1 MDFSNVVITSM
12 NNFNRK
18 QWITYIA
25 VLLAG
30 VMACRNV
37 QQQEY
42 LTADK
47 PEMDIINDVLWK
59 VTDTTSYRYEKY
71 VTVYGKDSMNDKDP
85 ATEKLIAVYPKMDN
99 IYEWETN
106 ITVALGN
113 QSSSLKR
120 NSFIKIQ
127 ELLSNNHT
135 DTLQKQLVIN
145 SLSAPK
151 GYKLVEYT
159 DKNVRRIPGTI
170 SRMKFSRILYDDK
183 SGVGVLVV
191 TTADNIKS
199 GKVKIVFLER
209 IAGKWDVVAAPVVE
223 IW

>member
-1 MDFSNVVITSM
+1 M
-12 NNFNRK
+12 NSFNRK
-18 QWITYIA
+18 QCIAYI
-25 VLLAG
+25 VLLLAG

-47 PEMDIINDVLWK
+47 LEVDIINDILLK
-59 VTDTTSYRYEKY
+59 VVDTTSYQYEKY
-71 VTVYGKDSMNDKDP
+71 ATVYGKDSMDDIHP
-85 ATEKLIAVYPKMDN
+85 AKEKVIAVYTKMDN

-106 ITVALGN
+106 ITTALGD
-113 QSSSLKR
+113 QSSGLKR
-120 NSFIKIQ
+120 ISFIKIQ

-145 SLSAPK
+145 SLSATP

-159 DKNVRRIPGTI
+159 DKKVRRIPGTI
-170 SRMKFSRILYDDK
+170 SRIKFSRILYDDK
-183 SGVGVLVV
+183 DGVGVLAI

-199 GKVKIVFLER
+199 GKVTIVFVER
-209 IAGKWDVVAAPVVE
+209 IAGKWEVVAAPVAE

>member
-106 ITVALGN
+106 ITAALAE

-127 ELLSNNHT
+127 ELLSNSHT

-209 IAGKWDVVAAPVVE
+209 VAGKWDIVAAPVAE

>member
-1 MDFSNVVITSM
+1 MVL
-12 NNFNRK
+12 
-18 QWITYIA
+18 
-25 VLLAG
+25 LLAG
-30 VMACRNV
+30 ITACSNK
-37 QQQEY
+37 QQREL

-47 PEMDIINDVLWK
+47 QEMSIINDILLK
-59 VTDTTSYRYEKY
+59 VADTTSYHYEKY
-71 VTVYGKDSMNDKDP
+71 TTVYVQDSMKDQHP
-85 ATEKLIAVYPKMDN
+85 ATEKIIAVYPKMDN

-106 ITVALGN
+106 ITAALGEE
-113 QSSSLKR
+113 SSSLKR

-127 ELLSNNHT
+127 ELLSNGHT

-145 SLSAPK
+145 SLSATP

-159 DKNVRRIPGTI
+159 DKKVRRIPGTI
-170 SRMKFSRILYDDK
+170 SRMRFSRILYDDK

-199 GKVKIVFLER
+199 GKVTIVFVER
-209 IAGKWDVVAAPVVE
+209 IAGKWDVVAAPVAE

>member
-1 MDFSNVVITSM
+1 M
-12 NNFNRK
+12 K
-18 QWITYIA
+18 QWVAYI
-25 VLLAG
+25 VLLLAG

-47 PEMDIINDVLWK
+47 GEMDIINDVLLK
-59 VTDTTSYRYEKY
+59 VADTTSYQYEKY
-71 VTVYGKDSMNDKDP
+71 ATVYGEDSMNDKHS
-85 ATEKLIAVYPKMDN
+85 AAEKLIAVYPKMDN

-120 NSFIKIQ
+120 NSFLKIQ

-145 SLSAPK
+145 SLSATP

-199 GKVKIVFLER
+199 GKVKIVFIER
-209 IAGKWDVVAAPVVE
+209 IAGKWEVVAAPVAE

>member
-1 MDFSNVVITSM
+1 MVL
-12 NNFNRK
+12 
-18 QWITYIA
+18 
-25 VLLAG
+25 LLAG
-30 VMACRNV
+30 ITACRNV
-37 QQQEY
+37 QQRKLLAANKQ
-42 LTADK
+42 
-47 PEMDIINDVLWK
+47 EMDIINDILLRVA
-59 VTDTTSYRYEKY
+59 DTTGYHYEMFT
-71 VTVYGKDSMNDKDP
+71 TVNGKDSVNDKHT
-85 ATEKLIAVYPKMDN
+85 AKEKVIAVYPKMDN

-106 ITVALGN
+106 ITAALGE

-127 ELLSNNHT
+127 ELLSNSHT

-145 SLSAPK
+145 GLSATP

-159 DKNVRRIPGTI
+159 DKKVRRIPGTI

-199 GKVKIVFLER
+199 GKVKIVFVER
-209 IAGKWDVVAAPVVE
+209 VAGKWDVVAAPVAE

>member
-1 MDFSNVVITSM
+1 M
-12 NNFNRK
+12 K
-18 QWITYIA
+18 QWVAYI
-25 VLLAG
+25 VLLLAG

-47 PEMDIINDVLWK
+47 GEMDIVNDVLLK
-59 VTDTTSYRYEKY
+59 VADTTSYQYEKY
-71 VTVYGKDSMNDKDP
+71 ATVYGEDSMNDKHS
-85 ATEKLIAVYPKMDN
+85 AAEKLIAVYPKMDN

-106 ITVALGN
+106 ITAALGN

-120 NSFIKIQ
+120 NSFLKIQ

-145 SLSAPK
+145 SLSATP

-199 GKVKIVFLER
+199 GKVKIVFIER
-209 IAGKWDVVAAPVVE
+209 IAGKWEVVAAPVAE

>member
-1 MDFSNVVITSM
+1 M
-12 NNFNRK
+12 
-18 QWITYIA
+18 
-25 VLLAG
+25 VLLFAG
-30 VMACRNV
+30 ITACRNA
-37 QQQEY
+37 QQRKL
-42 LTADK
+42 LTANK
-47 PEMDIINDVLWK
+47 QEMDIINDILLK
-59 VTDTTSYRYEKY
+59 VADTTSYHYEKY
-71 VTVYGKDSMNDKDP
+71 ATVYGKDSMNDKYL
-85 ATEKLIAVYPKMDN
+85 ATENVIAVYPKMDN

-106 ITVALGN
+106 ITAALGE

-127 ELLSNNHT
+127 ELLSNGHT

-145 SLSAPK
+145 GLLATP
-151 GYKLVEYT
+151 GYKLIEYT
-159 DKNVRRIPGTI
+159 DKKVRRVPGTI

-199 GKVKIVFLER
+199 GKVTIVFLER
-209 IAGKWDVVAAPVVE
+209 IVGKWEVVASPVAE

>member
-1 MDFSNVVITSM
+1 M

-59 VTDTTSYRYEKY
+59 VTDTTSYQYEKY
-71 VTVYGKDSMNDKDP
+71 ATVYGKDSMNDKDP

-209 IAGKWDVVAAPVVE
+209 IAGKWDVVAAPVAE

>member
-1 MDFSNVVITSM
+1 M
-12 NNFNRK
+12 NSCNRK
-18 QWITYIA
+18 QWI
-25 VLLAG
+25 VCVLFLLAG
-30 VMACRNV
+30 ITACRNV
-37 QQQEY
+37 QQLEL
-42 LTADK
+42 LTANK
-47 PEMDIINDVLWK
+47 QEMDIINDILLK
-59 VTDTTSYRYEKY
+59 VADTISYHYEMY
-71 VTVYGKDSMNDKDP
+71 ATVYGKDSMNDKHL
-85 ATEKLIAVYPKMDN
+85 ATENVIAVYPKMDN

-106 ITVALGN
+106 ITAALGD

-199 GKVKIVFLER
+199 GKVKIVFVER
-209 IAGKWDVVAAPVVE
+209 IAGKWDVVAAPVAE

>member
-1 MDFSNVVITSM
+1 M
-12 NNFNRK
+12 
-18 QWITYIA
+18 
-25 VLLAG
+25 
-30 VMACRNV
+30 

-71 VTVYGKDSMNDKDP
+71 ATVYGKDSMNDKDP

-106 ITVALGN
+106 ITAALGE

-127 ELLSNNHT
+127 ELLSNSHT

-145 SLSAPK
+145 GLSATP

-159 DKNVRRIPGTI
+159 DKKVRRIPGTI
-170 SRMKFSRILYDDK
+170 SRMRFSRILYDDK

-199 GKVKIVFLER
+199 GKVKVVFLER
-209 IAGKWDVVAAPVVE
+209 VAGKWDIVAAPVAE

>member
-1 MDFSNVVITSM
+1 M
-12 NNFNRK
+12 K
-18 QWITYIA
+18 QWVAYI
-25 VLLAG
+25 VLLLAG

-47 PEMDIINDVLWK
+47 GEMDIINDVLLK
-59 VTDTTSYRYEKY
+59 VADTTSYQYEKY
-71 VTVYGKDSMNDKDP
+71 ATVYGEDSMNDKHS
-85 ATEKLIAVYPKMDN
+85 AAEKLIAVYPKMDN

-106 ITVALGN
+106 ITAALGN

-120 NSFIKIQ
+120 NSFLKIQ

-145 SLSAPK
+145 SLSATP

-199 GKVKIVFLER
+199 GKVKIVFIER
-209 IAGKWDVVAAPVVE
+209 IAGKWEVVAAPVAE

>member
-1 MDFSNVVITSM
+1 M
-12 NNFNRK
+12 K
-18 QWITYIA
+18 QWIAYI
-25 VLLAG
+25 VLLLAG
-30 VMACRNV
+30 VMACRNT

-42 LTADK
+42 LTANK
-47 PEMDIINDVLWK
+47 QEMDIINDILLK
-59 VTDTTSYRYEKY
+59 VADTTSYHYEMY
-71 VTVYGKDSMNDKDP
+71 TTIYGKDSMNDNHP
-85 ATEKLIAVYPKMDN
+85 ATEKVIAVYPKMDN

-106 ITVALGN
+106 ITAALGE

-120 NSFIKIQ
+120 NSFVKIQ
-127 ELLSNNHT
+127 ELLFNNHA
-135 DTLQKQLVIN
+135 DTLQKQLVVN
-145 SLSAPK
+145 GLSAPQ

-159 DKNVRRIPGTI
+159 DKKVRRVPGTI

-209 IAGKWDVVAAPVVE
+209 IAGKWDVVAAPVAE